1 MRCIATPLIMRLSPL
16 LALAMSLVAAWSSPR
31 PVAGQLVGVRTGVSI
46 TNIAITASEEI
57 ADELPPQPD
66 SRVGLAI
73 GIFYEVPTSGALG
86 FQVEAAYVQK
96 GISEDNLSYNQDYL
110 EFSPLGKIS
119 TGGARSMHI
128 FAGPTLG
135 VLLSDD
141 EDGEAAGVDFG
152 VKGGAGVAMLLTNTR
167 LSLELS
173 YLLGLSRRLSD
184 PDPDVTTNHRAFLIQ
199 AGVAMPI
206 G

>member
-1 MRCIATPLIMRLSPL
+1 MRCIATPLITRLSPL

-46 TNIAITASEEI
+46 TNIAITAPEEFRDDI
-57 ADELPPQPD
+57 EQPD

-73 GIFYEVPTSGALG
+73 GIFYEVPTSGVLG
-86 FQVEAAYVQK
+86 FQAEAAYVQK
-96 GISEDNLSYNQDYL
+96 GIGEDNLSYNQDYL

-141 EDGEAAGVDFG
+141 EDGEASGVDFG

-173 YLLGLSRRLSD
+173 YVLGLSRRASD
-184 PDPDVTTNHRAFLIQ
+184 PDPDWTTKHRAFLIQ